1 MKRMLFAAV
10 AALLVAGC
18 SKDDKG
24 LIQKGNSPVF
34 TAVFADENNSTDTK
48 VYADKNLEL
57 HWDANDE
64 ISVFNGSSVN
74 KQYVFTGAQG
84 AKIGDFEYVK
94 DTETETETTTLVR
107 NFAFYPYNADVEHFG
122 NAGGGRGDI
131 GFYAVIP
138 TVQKYAENSFHKE
151 SNVMAAV
158 TTGVDDFNL
167 NFKNICSYLVLS
179 LYGNDA
185 TIKKITLKNNSTEG
199 LNEISGKMVVKLNIL
214 DGSINFK
221 EASTGTQSPE
231 ITLDCGDGV
240 KLGETEDSAV
250 EFWFVLLPDPTA
262 SLNNGIDVTIEST
275 DGKTATLSTSNKISN
290 TRNQVTKMAPRKV
303 VFE

>member
-1 MKRMLFAAV
+1 MKRILFAAV

-18 SKDDKG
+18 SKDDNG

-34 TAVFADENNSTDTK
+34 TAVFANENNSADTK

-57 HWDANDE
+57 HWDASDE
-64 ISVFNGSSVN
+64 ITVFNGSAVN
-74 KQYVFTGAQG
+74 KQYRFTGAQG
-84 AKIGDFEYVK
+84 AKIGNFEYVK
-94 DTETETETTTLVR
+94 ETATDNTTLLR
-107 NFAFYPYNADVEHFG
+107 NFAFYPYSTDVKYSMSASADF
-122 NAGGGRGDI
+122 NRGI
-131 GFYAVIP
+131 SGFYVSIP
-138 TVQKYAENSFHKE
+138 AVQKYAPNSFCKE
-151 SNVMAAV
+151 SNLMAAV

-167 NFKNICSYLVLS
+167 NFKNIGSYLVLS

-185 TIKKITLKNNSTEG
+185 TIKNITLKNKAERANYISGTMAVG
-199 LNEISGKMVVKLNIL
+199 LDMNTGEIS
-214 DGSINFK
+214 FK
-221 EASTGTQSPE
+221 ETTAGTHSSE

-250 EFWFVLLPDPTA
+250 EFWFVLMPFSSA
-262 SLNNGIDVTIEST
+262 SLNSGIDVTIEST

-290 TRNQVTKMAPRKV
+290 TRNQVTKMAPREV

>member
-18 SKDDKG
+18 SKDDNG

-64 ISVFNGSSVN
+64 ITVFNGSSVN

-107 NFAFYPYNADVEHFG
+107 NFAFYPYNSNVEYATNYDF
-122 NAGGGRGDI
+122 GRGYN
-131 GFYAVIP
+131 GFYVTIP
-138 TVQKYAENSFHKE
+138 STQKYAENSFHKE
-151 SNVMAAV
+151 SNVMGAM
-158 TTGVDDFNL
+158 TTRTDDFNL
-167 NFKNICSYLVLS
+167 QFKNICGYFVLRLYGEDAIIKSIKITQVNQRDNPICGKLAVAFHLQTGALKTEVAGGGVLS
-179 LYGNDA
+179 
-185 TIKKITLKNNSTEG
+185 
-199 LNEISGKMVVKLNIL
+199 
-214 DGSINFK
+214 
-221 EASTGTQSPE
+221 
-231 ITLDCGDGV
+231 LDCGDGV
-240 KLGETEDSAV
+240 KLGKTEESAV
-250 EFWFVLLPDPTA
+250 DFWFVVSPITQA
-262 SLNNGIDVTIEST
+262 SNGISVTIEST
-275 DGKTATLSTSNKISN
+275 DGKTATLSTSNSIQFS
-290 TRNQVTKMAPRKV
+290 RNNVVKMAPREV